1 MKKFLEVLVDEDGKF
16 HFSTDESFVT
26 EEEFAS
32 ENRYAQRRHMEECD
46 AMLRQMVRDLTD
58 YMWRTQD
65 QHIPQAIRVVSMA
78 EILGCAQP
86 YERAE
91 EFWDLMMFNTI
102 PQLEEFAADIKRKYG
117 FDDRNVTRP
126 FVGGPLVGGPDI
138 MAFPVQQPLGKMMN

>member
-1 MKKFLEVLVDEDGKF
+1 MDEDGRF
-16 HFSTDESFVT
+16 HFSTEETFVT

-46 AMLRQMVRDLTD
+46 ARLRQMVRDLTD
-58 YMWRTQD
+58 FMWRTKD

-91 EFWDLMMFNTI
+91 EFWDLMMFHTI
-102 PQLEEFAADIKRKYG
+102 PQLEEFAADIKREYG
-117 FDDRNVTRP
+117 YDDSAVIRP
-126 FVGGPLVGGPDI
+126 LVGGPLVGGPDI
-138 MAFPVQQPLGKMMN
+138 MAFPVQQPFGKMMN

>member
-1 MKKFLEVLVDEDGKF
+1 MKKFLEVMVDENGRF

-32 ENRYAQRRHMEECD
+32 ENRHAQRMHMEECD
-46 AMLRQMVRDLTD
+46 ARLRQMVEDLTD
-58 YMWRTQD
+58 FMWRTKD
-65 QHIPQAIRVVSMA
+65 QCIAQAIRVVSMA

-91 EFWDLMMFNTI
+91 EFWDLMMFHTI

-117 FDDRNVTRP
+117 FDDRTVTRP
-126 FVGGPLVGGPDI
+126 VVGGPLFGGPDI
-138 MAFPVQQPLGKMMN
+138 MAFPFQQPVGKMMN

>member
-1 MKKFLEVLVDEDGKF
+1 MKKFLEVLVDEDGTF
-16 HFSTDESFVT
+16 HFSTDETFVT

-32 ENRYAQRRHMEECD
+32 ENRYAQRMHMEECD
-46 AMLRQMVRDLTD
+46 ARLKQMVRDLTG

-65 QHIPQAIRVVSMA
+65 QYIPQAIRVVSMA

-117 FDDRNVTRP
+117 FDNRRVTRP
-126 FVGGPLVGGPDI
+126 VVGGSMFGNPDI
-138 MAFPVQQPLGKMMN
+138 LSFPFPQPCGKMTN